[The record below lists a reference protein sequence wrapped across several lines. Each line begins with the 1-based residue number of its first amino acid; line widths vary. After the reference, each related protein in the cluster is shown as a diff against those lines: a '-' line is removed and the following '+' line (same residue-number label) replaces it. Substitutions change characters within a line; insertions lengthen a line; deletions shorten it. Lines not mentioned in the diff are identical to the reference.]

1 MLIGQWPWSV
11 RTVANGIVEM
21 TRTGL
26 IFSYYRTSY
35 DFENNRKTML
45 TEVNTQLGS
54 ESASALRTQKV
65 SPLPL

>member
-11 RTVANGIVEM
+11 RTVATESLKC
-21 TRTGL
+21 RELGL
-26 IFSYYRTSY
+26 IFSYYRTSH
-35 DFENNRKTML
+35 DFENNRKPML

-54 ESASALRTQKV
+54 ESASALHTQKV